1 VRNRVA
7 HDGARVTGALVARA
21 VRVTAVLTVLPVAL
35 FVTGAQVASADNG
48 VAEGRFSSGVG
59 MVGLVAVILGVGGLM
74 VGLVRRRR
82 LSATRAAAA
91 LLAGEPKPEP
101 DRRVARSSS

>member
-7 HDGARVTGALVARA
+7 HDGARVTRASVARA

-48 VAEGRFSSGVG
+48 VAAGRLSSGVG
-59 MVGLVAVILGVGGLM
+59 MVGVVAVILGVGGFL

-82 LSATRAAAA
+82 LAAGRAAA
-91 LLAGEPKPEP
+91 LLVADQPKPEP
-101 DRRVARSSS
+101 ARSETAA